1 MEDQRALFKRKEKI
15 ERWRG
20 IAKETKKEEAAEAS
34 KEDVEMVYVPSNEPL
49 DLGNLHAQ
57 KATESEV
64 RITKKTKKDRILL
77 KEVGDDLEKLKAIQ
91 TGKLSR
97 GQKQRIKRK
106 IDKLEN
112 PEASPLQQE
121 QPGDGPEGTNIT
133 M

>member
-57 KATESEV
+57 KAVESEV
-64 RITKKTKKDRILL
+64 KFTKKTKKDRILL

-106 IDKLEN
+106 IEKLEN
-112 PEASPLQQE
+112 PEASPE
-121 QPGDGPEGTNIT
+121 QPNQGPEGTDIT